1 MNILLSDFFVVRG
14 SFQLL
19 KAVMVLKAD
28 LLAILFHCNSNWIQQ
43 TIERCLDDIAICG
56 EQFSRVKPALFGARY
71 RSLRDQLQVTSK
83 YEKSKTV
90 CKGFHPHLSV
100 LARCWHP
107 LRLIVHEQSD
117 EFLRYRLVC
126 TVRHNRKCTRKAVA
140 RRSQATEVDQ
150 LQSQALLYRSHS
162 RVGRRRRTGDFTA
175 SI

>member
-1 MNILLSDFFVVRG
+1 MNILLSDFFVVQG
-14 SFQLL
+14 FFHLL

-28 LLAILFHCNSNWIQQ
+28 LPAILFHCNSNWIQQ

-126 TVRHNRKCTRKAVA
+126 TVRCNRKYTRKAVA

-150 LQSQALLYRSHS
+150 LQSQALLCRSHS